1 MMMLWCGFKYSNL
14 LKQIDICNTELLCSC
29 VEKVLFCRRGSSQR
43 HYVSSTS
50 RLGQT
55 MVCQCMRRHCWPSE
69 RKCEHLMTQQL
80 VPRLSTAGNNLT
92 MSSLMPAAVMLLSY
106 SLSLHSLSP
115 SLSISLSL
123 SLSLS
128 LSPSLSLSLSN
139 LSCLSL
145 LSDSPVCVFICVS
158 CLSGLSYL
166 FLCL

>member
-1 MMMLWCGFKYSNL
+1 MMLWCGFKYSNL

-115 SLSISLSL
+115 SLSLSLPLSL

-128 LSPSLSLSLSN
+128 LSPPSLSPISHVSLSY
-139 LSCLSL
+139 LT
-145 LSDSPVCVFICVS
+145 PVCVFICVS